1 MLYLIVELG
10 GTSHSKVR
18 DFVVGIDYDSIEEDK
33 GHLTIRRTVTL
44 TELVEEIREIIFV
57 GSHYPQFPAEANP
70 TVTYAWDLNNQE
82 DGDCYHEIINE
93 LEKDKRREVMY

>member
-1 MLYLIVELG
+1 MAYP
-10 GTSHSKVR
+10 SRVR
-18 DFVVGIDYDSIEEDK
+18 DFVVGIDYDSREEDR

-44 TELVEEIREIIFV
+44 SELVEEIKEIILI
-57 GSHYPQFPAEANP
+57 GSRYPQFPPEANP

-93 LEKDKRREVMY
+93 LEKDDRREVRI

>member
-1 MLYLIVELG
+1 MNFP
-10 GTSHSKVR
+10 TKVR
-18 DFVVGIDYDSIEEDK
+18 DFVVGLDYDSIEEDK

-44 TELVEEIREIIFV
+44 TELIEEIKEIMLI
-57 GSHYPQFPAEANP
+57 GSRYPQFPPEANP

-93 LEKDKRREVMY
+93 LEKDNRKEVTY